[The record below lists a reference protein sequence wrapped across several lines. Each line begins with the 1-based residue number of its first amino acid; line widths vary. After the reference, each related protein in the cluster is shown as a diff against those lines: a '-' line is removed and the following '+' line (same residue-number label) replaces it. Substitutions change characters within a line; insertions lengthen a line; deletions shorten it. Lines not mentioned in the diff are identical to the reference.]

1 MPQNKEMHLM
11 AIAHYENIIIVS
23 PSSAESIID
32 KAQRTNRLSFDED
45 GDDFAV
51 VIGTFGGLFGGIL
64 TYAGLNL
71 IFGPQKEK

>member
-1 MPQNKEMHLM
+1 MS
-11 AIAHYENIIIVS
+11 V
-23 PSSAESIID
+23 D

-51 VIGTFGGLFGGIL
+51 LIGTFGGLFGGIL

-71 IFGPQKEK
+71 IFGPKKEK